1 METLGILDE
10 NNRKI
15 NATTMDPSSLSLI
28 DKNTTNPD
36 ETRYWLFLRWT
47 KKDQKVLFY
56 ITSG

>member
-1 METLGILDE
+1 MLVKAKKVKRMETLGILDE

-36 ETRYWLFLRWT
+36 ETRY
-47 KKDQKVLFY
+47 
-56 ITSG
+56 